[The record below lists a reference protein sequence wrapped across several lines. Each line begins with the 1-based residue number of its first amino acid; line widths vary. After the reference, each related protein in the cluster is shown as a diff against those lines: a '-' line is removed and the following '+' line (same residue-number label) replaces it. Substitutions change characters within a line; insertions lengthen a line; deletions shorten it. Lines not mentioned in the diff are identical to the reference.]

1 MPLSFLRVLSRKDLH
16 WRQGL
21 ACWTG
26 MWIHWKSLHKRWTQI
41 GVSSCSKYQGYN
53 NGQNIQIPTLRTYIE
68 GLVEGMA
75 RQSNQWYSVLEG
87 DGAKEK
93 YRARKDRPKGWS
105 EFALLKHDQ
114 GRLQKKVTEPA
125 LCLSQAEGIS
135 TKGLRPA
142 RTKWGQKR
150 WGQIMR
156 ASDCEHCGIYC
167 DVKTRYAGEEFAP
180 RRFRIAVSL
189 YGLIIHYILPF
200 L

>member
-75 RQSNQWYSVLEG
+75 RQSIQWYSVLEG

-125 LCLSQAEGIS
+125 LSVSLPGRGKKY
-135 TKGLRPA
+135 KGLEA
-142 RTKWGQKR
+142 SKNKVGTEEMRTN
-150 WGQIMR
+150 
-156 ASDCEHCGIYC
+156 CE
-167 DVKTRYAGEEFAP
+167 
-180 RRFRIAVSL
+180 SL
-189 YGLIIHYILPF
+189 RLWALWHL
-200 L
+200 LWR

>member
-1 MPLSFLRVLSRKDLH
+1 MPLSFLRVLSWKDLH

-41 GVSSCSKYQGYN
+41 GARSCSKYQGYN
-53 NGQNIQIPTLRTYIE
+53 NGQNTQIPTLRDLHWGI
-68 GLVEGMA
+68 GG
-75 RQSNQWYSVLEG
+75 G
-87 DGAKEK
+87 DGETIKSMIQCIRRWWCQGEIQSKEGQAKGVEWVCSFK
-93 YRARKDRPKGWS
+93 Q
-105 EFALLKHDQ
+105 DQ

-125 LCLSQAEGIS
+125 LCLSQAEGRS

-150 WGQIMR
+150 WGQIVR

-189 YGLIIHYILPF
+189 YGLIIHCTLPF